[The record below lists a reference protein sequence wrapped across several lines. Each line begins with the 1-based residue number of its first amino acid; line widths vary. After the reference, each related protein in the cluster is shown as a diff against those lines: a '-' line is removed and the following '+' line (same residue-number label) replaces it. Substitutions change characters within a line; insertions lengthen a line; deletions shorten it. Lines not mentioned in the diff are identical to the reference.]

1 MSNNTQDEN
10 EKYLENFLNDMSNKK
25 DETTAPII
33 KQATNS
39 YERASE
45 LKFVTFDIK
54 DLPCGE
60 LYPIGTMLKIKPA
73 SVRDIQA
80 YSMVDDNNIFDIIDK
95 ANDIIAEC
103 VRIVRPD
110 NTIGSY
116 LELKDPD
123 RFYLLFV
130 IRDLTFQKGSLLQS
144 TIMCDCGHKNI
155 TSLTRHSFNYFDMD
169 TNLDEYF
176 DIVNKLYTFE
186 LENNKTFTVGIPT
199 IGLQKSFYS
208 YIIKHAKSKE
218 LNASFLKIVPFTISD
233 RVSIT
238 EEGIKKLL
246 IDFENLD
253 EMSFQFL
260 NQAVQLLKFGIKEIK
275 CTCDACGEEAHADFS
290 FPDDKPSRL
299 FVKSDAFNQYIKKK

>member
-1 MSNNTQDEN
+1 MGDSIQDEN
-10 EKYLENFLNDMSNKK
+10 EKYLESFLNKNTEKVLDDVKPK
-25 DETTAPII
+25 TT
-33 KQATNS
+33 S

-45 LKFVTFDIK
+45 LKFITFDIK
-54 DLPCGE
+54 DLPCGN
-60 LYPIGTMLKIKPA
+60 LYPNGTLLKIKAA

-103 VRIVRPD
+103 VRISRPD
-110 NTIGSY
+110 GSIGSY

-130 IRDLTFQKGSLLQS
+130 IRDMTFQKGALLQS
-144 TIMCDCGHKNI
+144 TIMCECGQKNVI
-155 TSLTRHSFNYFDMD
+155 SLTRHSFNYYDMD
-169 TNLDEYF
+169 IEIEQYF
-176 DIVNKLYTFE
+176 DDINKHYFFE
-186 LENNKTFTVGIPT
+186 LENNKSYTVGVPT
-199 IGLQKSFYS
+199 IGLQKSFYN
-208 YIIKHAKSKE
+208 YIIKHAKSKD
-218 LNASFLKIVPFTISD
+218 LNAAFLKIVPFTISD
-233 RVSIT
+233 RISIT

-253 EMSFQFL
+253 EESFQFL

-275 CTCDACGEEAHADFS
+275 CNCSACGEEAHADFS

-299 FVKSDAFNQYIKKK
+299 FVKTDAFSANIKKK